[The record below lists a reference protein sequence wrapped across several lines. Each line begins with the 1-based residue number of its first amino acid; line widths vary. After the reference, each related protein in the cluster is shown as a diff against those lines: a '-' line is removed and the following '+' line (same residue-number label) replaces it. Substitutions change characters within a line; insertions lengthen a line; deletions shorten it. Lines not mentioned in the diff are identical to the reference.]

1 MKTKKKFIVAIDQG
15 TTSSRAILFNN
26 QGKSLFKSQ
35 LEFKQHFPKNG
46 WVEHNPEEIWNKTKK
61 VLLDVINKSKR
72 LKGDILTIG
81 ITNQRETT
89 ILWDRISG
97 KSVYNAI
104 VWQDRRTSD
113 FCKKYRSNKRERLI
127 NKKTGL
133 LIDPY
138 FSGTKIKWIIEN
150 VPKAKKLLRRKQLL
164 FGTIDTFLLWRLT
177 KGKIHAT
184 DATNASRTMLYN
196 INTNQW
202 DKQILKSLKIPSHIL
217 PLIKNSSDNFGKTHR
232 SITGKSYP
240 ITGVV
245 GDQQAATIGQCC
257 FEKGSVK
264 STYGTGAFV
273 LMNTG
278 YRKIYS
284 KNRLLTTV
292 CYRLNGKSTY
302 ALEGSIFIAGA
313 GVQWARDKMKLIK
326 KAKETEK
333 VVKSLKS
340 NSGVYLVPAF
350 VGLGAPHWD
359 SKARGVLSGLT
370 RNTGPKEIIRAIIE
384 ATAYQSHDL
393 FNAMKKDGLKPKIIK
408 VDGGMVKNNWFS
420 QFLSDVLNIK
430 VYRSQIDETTA
441 LGAAFMAG
449 LQIGVFKS
457 LNDISKRWKLNR
469 KFIPKM
475 KSSERLNLLKGWSQA
490 IRRTLIQ

>member
-1 MKTKKKFIVAIDQG
+1 LKIRKKFIIAIDQG
-15 TTSSRAILFNN
+15 TTSSRAILFNI
-26 QGKSLFKSQ
+26 QGKLLFKSQ
-35 LEFKQHFPKNG
+35 LEFKQYFPKNG

-61 VLLDVINKSKR
+61 VLVDVINKSKK

-89 ILWDRISG
+89 ILWDRVTG
-97 KSVYNAI
+97 KPVYNAI
-104 VWQDRRTSD
+104 VWQDRRTAD
-113 FCKKYRSNKRERLI
+113 FCKKFRSNKREQII

-138 FSGTKIKWIIEN
+138 FSGTKIKWIIEK
-150 VPKAKKLLRRKQLL
+150 VPKAKKLLKKKQLL

-177 KGKIHAT
+177 KGTTHAT

-196 INTNQW
+196 ISTNNW
-202 DKQILKSLKIPSHIL
+202 DSQILQSLKIPLHIL
-217 PLIKNSSDNFGKTHR
+217 PIVKNSSDDFGITQK
-232 SITGKSYP
+232 SITGQSYP
-240 ITGVV
+240 ITAVV

-257 FEKGSVK
+257 FKRGSVK

-278 YRKIYS
+278 YKKIYS
-284 KNRLLTTV
+284 KNRLLTTI

-313 GVQWARDKMKLIK
+313 GVQWIRDKMKLIK
-326 KAKETEK
+326 KASDTEK
-333 VVKSLKS
+333 VTKSLKS

-350 VGLGAPHWD
+350 VGLGAPYWD

-370 RNTGPKEIIRAIIE
+370 RNTGTKEIIRAIIE
-384 ATAYQSHDL
+384 STAYQSYDL
-393 FNAMKKDGLKPKIIK
+393 FNAMKKDGLKVKVIKI
-408 VDGGMVKNNWFS
+408 DGGMAKNNWFS
-420 QFLSDVLNIK
+420 QFLSSILNIK
-430 VYRSQIDETTA
+430 VYRSQTDETTA
-441 LGAAFMAG
+441 LGVAFMAG

-457 LNDISKRWKLNR
+457 LNDISKKWKLNR
-469 KFIPKM
+469 KFIPKI
-475 KSSERLNLLKGWSQA
+475 KSSERLKLLNGWSQA
-490 IRRTLIQ
+490 IRKTLVY

>member
-1 MKTKKKFIVAIDQG
+1 LKNRKKFIVAIDQG

-35 LEFKQHFPKNG
+35 LEFKQYFPKNG
-46 WVEHNPEEIWNKTKK
+46 WVEHNPEEIWHKTKK
-61 VLLDVINKSKR
+61 VLLEVINKSKR

-127 NKKTGL
+127 NRKTGL

-150 VPKAKKLLRRKQLL
+150 VPKAKKLLKRKQLL

-196 INTNQW
+196 INYNRW
-202 DKQILKSLKIPSHIL
+202 DKPILKSLKIPFHIL

-278 YRKIYS
+278 SKKIYS

-326 KAKETEK
+326 KASETEK
-333 VVKSLKS
+333 VTKSLKS
-340 NSGVYLVPAF
+340 NRGVYLVPAF
-350 VGLGAPHWD
+350 VGLGAPYWD
-359 SKARGVLSGLT
+359 SKARGVLSGIT

-384 ATAYQSHDL
+384 STAYQSHDL
-393 FNAMKKDGLKPKIIK
+393 FKAMKNDGLNPKIIK
-408 VDGGMVKNNWFS
+408 VDGGMVKNSWFS

-449 LQIGVFKS
+449 LHIGVFKS
-457 LNDISKRWKLNR
+457 LSDISRKWKLDR
-469 KFIPKM
+469 KFTPKI
-475 KSSERLNLLKGWSQA
+475 KNSERLNLLKGWSQA
-490 IRRTLIQ
+490 MRRTLVQ